1 MKIQEIIDGLTA
13 LGFTS
18 GYAVGGDPCEI
29 ILWENTEP
37 QPSMEEI
44 QAASAE
50 GAFQREYDLV
60 TQARQQQYAAISDPI
75 FMQYQRD
82 EATKQEWLDAVQA
95 VKDANPYP
103 VREDFTVDP
112 EPGTVVEEATIVE
125 EPVAKEEA
133 PAATE

>member
-1 MKIQEIIDGLTA
+1 MNLQQLTDGLNA

-18 GYAVGGDPCEI
+18 GYAAKDGDPAEI
-29 ILWENTEP
+29 ILWENELP
-37 QPSMEEI
+37 QPTIEEI
-44 QAASAE
+44 EAASTD

-60 TQARQQQYAAISDPI
+60 TQARQQQYGAISDPI

-103 VREDFTVDP
+103 VKET
-112 EPGTVVEEATIVE
+112 VEEVS
-125 EPVAKEEA
+125 
-133 PAATE
+133 